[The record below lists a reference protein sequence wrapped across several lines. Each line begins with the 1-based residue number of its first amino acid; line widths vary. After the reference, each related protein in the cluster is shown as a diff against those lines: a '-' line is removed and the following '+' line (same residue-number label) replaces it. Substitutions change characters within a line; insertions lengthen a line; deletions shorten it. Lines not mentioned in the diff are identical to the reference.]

1 MIRNVHE
8 RARLALAAVLLVA
21 AGAALAA
28 PTEVSVVPPS
38 GARFIPG
45 QRFDLRVEGKGTGPY
60 SATVKV
66 NGKQVAFTSGDQGTS
81 TTDGITS
88 AGYGGFNVRGYSLWK
103 PGLYVL
109 EASFTDATGTATAAS
124 TIEIVGVGK
133 EGRSGRFPHQGF
145 DRSQVKNVILFIGD
159 GMGVAH
165 RTAARLVRHGV
176 TAGDP
181 NGWLAM
187 DRMPGTGLLTTHSL
201 NSIITDSAPGMSC
214 YTTGNHQNNNQEGVF
229 PAKVANPFFAPR
241 VEYLGAYLH
250 RVKGT
255 SLGIVS
261 TADIEDATPA
271 ANAVYTA
278 ARGNGTGICD
288 QYLDES
294 GNSGLRVLM
303 GGGRRW
309 FLPSTDS
316 LSSRTTSTD
325 YPALPADLV
334 AAWGLDAPGAI
345 DAGRD
350 LVADFGAAGFAYADS
365 SASLDSITA
374 GGAHKLLG
382 LFAYGNMNTALD
394 KIAARRGVSST
405 VVDDHR
411 APHQP
416 MLDEMTR
423 AAIEVL
429 KRGRKGFVLMVEGAH
444 IDKQSHAM
452 DADRAIG
459 ETIELD
465 RAIEVGLDFAAKDGE
480 TLVLVTADHE
490 CSGFSLIGAL
500 SGGISS
506 LRSLPSDTAVLDPA
520 TQPARQKVV
529 GTYESARFPLY
540 AIAPDGYP
548 ETYDVDGKM
557 LVGYGASGDRHE
569 DWLTNQKPIIE
580 GLTPKAISDDLKA
593 RGYASSPVEQSDER
607 GSGYFLRGQAAGRSS
622 AVHTASDVPISAYA
636 RDPQVWQRFV
646 GVQRNTDVFFEIAGA
661 VLGGRD

>member
-1 MIRNVHE
+1 
-8 RARLALAAVLLVA
+8 
-21 AGAALAA
+21 
-28 PTEVSVVPPS
+28 
-38 GARFIPG
+38 
-45 QRFDLRVEGKGTGPY
+45 
-60 SATVKV
+60 
-66 NGKQVAFTSGDQGTS
+66 
-81 TTDGITS
+81 
-88 AGYGGFNVRGYSLWK
+88 
-103 PGLYVL
+103 
-109 EASFTDATGTATAAS
+109 
-124 TIEIVGVGK
+124 
-133 EGRSGRFPHQGF
+133 
-145 DRSQVKNVILFIGD
+145 
-159 GMGVAH
+159 
-165 RTAARLVRHGV
+165 
-176 TAGDP
+176 
-181 NGWLAM
+181 
-187 DRMPGTGLLTTHSL
+187 
-201 NSIITDSAPGMSC
+201 
-214 YTTGNHQNNNQEGVF
+214 
-229 PAKVANPFFAPR
+229 
-241 VEYLGAYLH
+241 
-250 RVKGT
+250 
-255 SLGIVS
+255 
-261 TADIEDATPA
+261 
-271 ANAVYTA
+271 
-278 ARGNGTGICD
+278 
-288 QYLDES
+288 
-294 GNSGLRVLM
+294 
-303 GGGRRW
+303 
-309 FLPSTDS
+309 
-316 LSSRTTSTD
+316 
-325 YPALPADLV
+325 
-334 AAWGLDAPGAI
+334 
-345 DAGRD
+345 
-350 LVADFGAAGFAYADS
+350 
-365 SASLDSITA
+365 
-374 GGAHKLLG
+374 
-382 LFAYGNMNTALD
+382 MNTALD

-593 RGYASSPVEQSDER
+593 RGYAPSPVEQPDER
-607 GSGYFLRGQAAGRSS
+607 GSGFFLRGQAAGRSS